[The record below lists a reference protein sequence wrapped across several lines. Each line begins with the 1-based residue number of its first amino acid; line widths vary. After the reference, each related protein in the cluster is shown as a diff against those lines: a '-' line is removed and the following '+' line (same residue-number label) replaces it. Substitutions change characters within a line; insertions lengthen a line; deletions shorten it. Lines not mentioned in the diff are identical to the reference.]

1 LNEERGE
8 QWQIWIIGLI
18 VMVTGKVKQKD
29 RLLKSS
35 PQDERFLSFTDKLPI
50 IPYKNLKGTQ
60 YYADYDKV

>member
-1 LNEERGE
+1 
-8 QWQIWIIGLI
+8 
-18 VMVTGKVKQKD
+18 MVTGKVKQKD

-50 IPYKNLKGTQ
+50 IPYKNLKGTP